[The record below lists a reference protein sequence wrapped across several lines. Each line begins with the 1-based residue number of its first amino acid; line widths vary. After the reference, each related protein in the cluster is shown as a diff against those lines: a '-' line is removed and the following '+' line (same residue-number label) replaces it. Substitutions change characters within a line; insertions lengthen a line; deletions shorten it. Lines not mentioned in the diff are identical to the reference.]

1 MTLKEFLNRII
12 VQTKDFDVTVYEVL
26 TVLLILLFTYVFIR
40 ILRRIIQRREKSKLF
55 DPGRSHA
62 ILQIIK
68 YILWI
73 TAILISLQT
82 FGIKLTLLLAGSAA
96 ILVGLGLGLQQI
108 FQDIMSG
115 IAILFE
121 GTLKVGDIVEI
132 QDDIVGRVVEIGL
145 RTSKIETRDN
155 IIMIVPNSK
164 FVTDIVI
171 NWSHMEK
178 RTRFHINV
186 GVAYGSDVEQVLQIL
201 EQIGHNSEGLCKD
214 PAPRA
219 RFRSFGASSLDFELL
234 AWISE
239 PSLRGLRVHEMNC
252 EIYRRFAEEKV
263 TIPFPQQDVWIR
275 ELPSSDSNEPS
286 STQ

>member
-1 MTLKEFLNRII
+1 MTLKEFLNHII

-26 TVLLILLFTYVFIR
+26 TVLLILLITYIFIR
-40 ILRRIIQRREKSKLF
+40 ILQKIIRRREKIKLF

-73 TAILISLQT
+73 TAIVISLQT
-82 FGIKLTLLLAGSAA
+82 LGIKLTLLLAGSAA

-115 IAILFE
+115 ITILFE

-132 QDDIVGRVVEIGL
+132 QDDIVGRVIEIGL

-155 IIMIVPNSK
+155 IMMVVPNSK

-186 GVAYGSDVEQVLQIL
+186 GVAYGSDVEKVTRIL
-201 EQIGHNSEGLCKD
+201 LECADRHEKISRTTKPFVRFKD
-214 PAPRA
+214 
-219 RFRSFGASSLDFELL
+219 FGDSSLDFQLFFWTTETFQ
-234 AWISE
+234 AENIKSE
-239 PSLRGLRVHEMNC
+239 IRY
-252 EIYRRFAEEKV
+252 EIDKLFRQEGV
-263 TIPFPQQDVWIR
+263 QIPFPQRDVYIKSQ
-275 ELPSSDSNEPS
+275 PPNP
-286 STQ
+286 